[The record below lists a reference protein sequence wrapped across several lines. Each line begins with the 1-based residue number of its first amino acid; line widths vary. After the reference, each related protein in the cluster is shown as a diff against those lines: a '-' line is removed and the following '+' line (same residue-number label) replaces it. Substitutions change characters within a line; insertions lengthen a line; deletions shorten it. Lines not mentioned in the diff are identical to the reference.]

1 MEEVIL
7 ERESLAAT
15 KRIFTAY
22 FRDHDVRYLAED
34 AVFTQMNT
42 GDETR
47 GREAIGQM
55 LHYFYHVAFEA
66 HAELTN
72 TVITESNAV
81 AEFNFKG
88 RNIGEFAGMP
98 ATNKE
103 VKVPTCIVYD
113 LENGLI
119 KRARIYMPADVMM
132 KQLGS

>member
-15 KRIFTAY
+15 KRNFTAY
-22 FRDHDVRYLAED
+22 FRDHDVQYLSED

-66 HAELTN
+66 RAELTN
-72 TVITESNAV
+72 TVITESKAV

-88 RNIGEFAGMP
+88 RNIGDFAGMP

-103 VKVPTCIVYD
+103 VNVPTCIVYD
-113 LENGLI
+113 VENGLI
-119 KRARIYMPADVMM
+119 KRARIYMPADVMT